1 MLIIPGRPSSR
12 TDRMLA
18 EQRQRLLLERLARL
32 GAVTISDLSG
42 EWHVSRET
50 VRRDIS
56 ALAARGALVK
66 THGGAVSLS
75 PNEPHE
81 SAREAVNAD
90 GKRAI
95 GLMAATLVPDG
106 STVIVDSGTT
116 TRHVAD
122 GLASRRRLT
131 VYTNDLGVCRRLG
144 RHNDNK
150 VVLLGGELLAH
161 EDATL
166 GLDTVETLSRY
177 YADFAFIG
185 VGGITD
191 TADITDFT
199 RTGSELRARMI
210 GAARS
215 VAVVADHTKFG
226 RTTPV
231 RIGGFDKV
239 RWLITDEAPPR
250 ALRSAIEAKETTIL
264 VASTGRR

>member
-1 MLIIPGRPSSR
+1 
-12 TDRMLA
+12 MLA

-42 EWHVSRET
+42 EWRVSRET

-81 SAREAVNAD
+81 SAREAVNAE

-95 GLMAATLVPDG
+95 GLMAATLVQDG
-106 STVIVDSGTT
+106 ATVIVDSGTT

-122 GLASRRRLT
+122 ALASRRRLT
-131 VYTNDLGVCRRLG
+131 IYTNDLGVCRRLG
-144 RHNDNK
+144 RHNENK

-166 GLDTVETLSRY
+166 GLDTVEMLGRY
-177 YADFAFIG
+177 FADFAFIG

-191 TADITDFT
+191 AGDITDFT
-199 RTGSELRARMI
+199 RTGGELRARMI
-210 GAARS
+210 AAARS
-215 VAVVADHTKFG
+215 VAVVADHMKFG

-231 RIGGFDKV
+231 RIGNFEKV
-239 RWLITDEAPPR
+239 RWLITDDAPPR
-250 ALRSAIEAKETTIL
+250 ALRTAIEAKGASIL
-264 VASTGRR
+264 IATGGRR